1 MSRKLRIEYPG
12 AMYHVM
18 NRGDQRED
26 IFRDDQDRQKFLTTL
41 GEACIK
47 TEWQAGKGLERLGW
61 DEDHLR
67 ARPKGHRSKVMLA
80 RRLRQE
86 ATMSLKWIAGR
97 LQMGS
102 WTYVSNL
109 LNEPPETQPQAQE
122 VLPLCQ

>member
-26 IFRDDQDRQKFLTTL
+26 IFRDDHDHQKFLATL
-41 GEACIK
+41 DEACVK
-47 TEWQAGKGLERLGW
+47 TEWQLGKGLERLGW
-61 DEDHLR
+61 DEVQLR

-80 RRLRQE
+80 GRLRQE
-86 ATMSLKWIAGR
+86 TTMSLKWIAGR
-97 LQMGS
+97 LQMGT

-109 LNEPPETQPQAQE
+109 LNEPPESQPQAQE

>member
-12 AMYHVM
+12 AMHHVM

-26 IFRDDQDRQKFLTTL
+26 IFRDDQDRQKFLSTL
-41 GEACIK
+41 GEACAK
-47 TEWQAGKGLERLGW
+47 TEWQAGKELERLGW
-61 DEDHLR
+61 DEDQLR
-67 ARPKGHRSKVMLA
+67 ARPMGHRSKVMLA

-86 ATMSLKWIAGR
+86 TTMSLKWIGGR

-109 LNEPPETQPQAQE
+109 LNEPPDPQPQAQE

>member
-1 MSRKLRIEYPG
+1 MSRNLRIEYPG

-41 GEACIK
+41 GEACVK
-47 TEWQAGKGLERLGW
+47 TEWQAGQEIERLGW
-61 DEDHLR
+61 DEDQLR
-67 ARPKGHRSKVMLA
+67 AHRKGHPSKVKLA

-86 ATMSLKWIAGR
+86 TTMSLKWIAAR
-97 LQMGS
+97 LQMGT

-109 LNEPPETQPQAQE
+109 LNEPQENQPQAQE
-122 VLPLCQ
+122 LLPLCQ